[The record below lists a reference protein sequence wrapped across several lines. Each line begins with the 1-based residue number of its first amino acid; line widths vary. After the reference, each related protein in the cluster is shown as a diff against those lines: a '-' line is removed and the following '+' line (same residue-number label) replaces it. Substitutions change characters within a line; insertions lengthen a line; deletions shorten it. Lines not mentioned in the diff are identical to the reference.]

1 MRIDIGGRAPVLSI
15 NSVIFKFLTY
25 DQGLDGENAIS
36 KRSRLILMHITT
48 DLFWVLPNHWP
59 KLQGGERLFLKF
71 WRIFLNVGKQVTR
84 IAKDQIPHLETL
96 ESDSEVVIFKV
107 EEDLFEITSSVQAL
121 IECNRS
127 KYETSSRHPG
137 QCRRFL
143 SPILSNSLVLQIS
156 LALCYRYV
164 LLIPRRKSWGDAKE
178 MDRFN
183 KGRSKYSSGAVT
195 TIGNWVLVL
204 AF

>member
-1 MRIDIGGRAPVLSI
+1 MM
-15 NSVIFKFLTY
+15 K
-25 DQGLDGENAIS
+25 
-36 KRSRLILMHITT
+36 
-48 DLFWVLPNHWP
+48 
-59 KLQGGERLFLKF
+59 
-71 WRIFLNVGKQVTR
+71 KQVTR

-107 EEDLFEITSSVQAL
+107 EEDLFEITPSVQAL

-204 AF
+204 AFLKLVIATAIRTIWQYGRGQRWIDGNGACSFTNDKVWF